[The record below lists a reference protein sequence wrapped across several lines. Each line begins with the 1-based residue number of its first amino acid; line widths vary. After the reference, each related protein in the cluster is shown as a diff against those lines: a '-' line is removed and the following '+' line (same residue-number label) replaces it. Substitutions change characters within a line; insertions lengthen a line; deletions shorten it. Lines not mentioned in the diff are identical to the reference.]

1 LKRLTIAIAV
11 AIALVAACTRVSTP
25 SGSTPGSPAAGP
37 TTTAAAPAPTT
48 TQTTHRTG
56 ATDLTTTTATSIK
69 ATTVGDPNC
78 GGANGPPS
86 TYQCNEQG
94 YLKKLASDKIAVH
107 DPVAVVKA
115 GYAVCAII
123 GPADLPP
130 SESGHDLVVDKQ
142 VAAVKVAGSDVVA
155 SGDVDQLVDDAIM
168 FLC

>member
-1 LKRLTIAIAV
+1 MKRVASLAFAAAV
-11 AIALVAACTRVSTP
+11 AAGLLAC
-25 SGSTPGSPAAGP
+25 GSYTN
-37 TTTAAAPAPTT
+37 
-48 TQTTHRTG
+48 THRTD
-56 ATDLTTTTATSIK
+56 ATDLTTSRASSTTTMTTDTSTTT
-69 ATTVGDPNC
+69 TTVGDPNC
-78 GGANGPPS
+78 GGANGSPS

-94 YLKKLASDKIAVH
+94 YLKKLASDNIAVH

-115 GYAVCAII
+115 GYAVSAIT